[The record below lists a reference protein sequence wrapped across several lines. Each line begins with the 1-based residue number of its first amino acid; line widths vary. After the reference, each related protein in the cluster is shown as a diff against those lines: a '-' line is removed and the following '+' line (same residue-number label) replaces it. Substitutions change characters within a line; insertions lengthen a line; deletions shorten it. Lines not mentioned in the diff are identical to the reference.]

1 MPESTP
7 NGDAAGR
14 PRSFDQQHYQTTVQR
29 WREGLRSYGRRDHA
43 RPRRCLFRRQGDP
56 HPAGLY
62 DDKAAIERFSALG
75 EECKDVGCESRPS
88 THRVANQHDAR
99 VACCRSKHKL
109 PEVLVLGKEQ
119 PRSAA
124 ASAMTCSSSA
134 PLIASVMATTSWP
147 AARRPTTRVKSQ
159 LSSASRTT
167 PAPGLISGG
176 QNDLLVRDGIGGIE
190 R

>member
-1 MPESTP
+1 
-7 NGDAAGR
+7 
-14 PRSFDQQHYQTTVQR
+14 
-29 WREGLRSYGRRDHA
+29 
-43 RPRRCLFRRQGDP
+43 LFRSLVVRRQSS
-56 HPAGLY
+56 HR
-62 DDKAAIERFSALG
+62 AIER
-75 EECKDVGCESRPS
+75 VGRGVQGRRLSVSTEHAPGSEPARRPS
-88 THRVANQHDAR
+88 CVLPQQTQ
-99 VACCRSKHKL
+99 L

-159 LSSASRTT
+159 LSSATSRTT